1 MPKHPSDIGWRKLF
15 QGYPWFKGQGKY
27 PLPAYSEFMPAPRV
41 GITLFGEIDPR
52 IFDNKNPYGWGV
64 PEVQEEYELK
74 PGLESIAEQTM
85 NQLRDLGRG
94 EPQNRIG
101 GHGGINLVDNPYW
114 SAELQ
119 AHAGKLRHEHY
130 VTLLPLA
137 LSRTQDDMGH
147 VRWTLFGSSEQG
159 PERGFWQSFYS
170 APNQERPARQG
181 VAFFCRLLSAVH
193 DESVHDAAQ
202 LYRSGFRILP
212 TSRDSHWR
220 TGPLP
225 HWTERFVMRA
235 VDSIDHVRYLLT
247 FRPFAELPDAIR
259 KKYLSGDLVLL
270 PFPASLMFWGVQLY
284 TKVEQ
289 QLPLATQ
296 FAHQHIIS
304 GHSGYTGMRVP
315 QAGWMHEPGQSGHAA
330 EIQEDLL
337 LNTYHR
343 TSRWDRV
350 QRHQDNQA
358 ASKHVDKISTT
369 LFSARLQDLDLYNKP
384 MARNVQVWT
393 SEADLVLDG
402 PNATREQIRQAAERV
417 LEGGLFRYRFV
428 FPAMRAGRYEV
439 YWHRPLVSYWSHEK
453 QKVELLEDAPLGYLT
468 AYRTDKIDLRHPVEL
483 WPVLEQRE
491 FVLDALRDVNEA
503 HDVYRHQ
510 TGLNVVNL
518 VDLYDRLD
526 RERLDASFAR
536 QSLRIA
542 HHDSLDDWLNS
553 LPSRTVR
560 PASGRRIRSGLK
572 KLIAP
577 PRANAKLPEPLTYDT
592 TATRAFEEAYWN
604 DLLTLS
610 AGDHVNKSNADVVQ
624 DDATLDAVEHPERD
638 LEGLSEYLIERHR
651 AAIRE
656 AGMEGQAI
664 VGSLPF
670 EWQTDFD
677 FPQFA
682 GWRRNQEGKT
692 HERNILVIIPGKN
705 RREAVIL
712 GDHYDTAY
720 MEDVYEQ
727 ERGGSGA
734 RLAASGADDNHSATA
749 TLLLAAPVFMKL
761 AQEGK
766 LERDVWLLHLTG
778 EEFPSD
784 CLGAR
789 AFCEALVEKT
799 LKLHTP
805 EGKWLDLSRVQIVG
819 ALIMDMIAHN
829 RDNAPDIFQI
839 SPGKSKGSIRL
850 AYQAHLATLLWN
862 ARADEW
868 NKSPE
873 RKGRGRGKRSADGQT
888 IPEIAR
894 HPVLD
899 GEVRTTDD
907 PMSSLYNTDVQ
918 IFNDVGAP
926 TILIMENYDIDR
938 QGYHDT
944 HDTMENI
951 DLDYG
956 AALAAIS
963 IETIARVAALSTA

>member
-1 MPKHPSDIGWRKLF
+1 MQRDSSKTGWHKLY

-41 GITLFGEIDPR
+41 GISLFGEIDDR

-64 PEVQEEYELK
+64 PEVQEEYEIK
-74 PGLESIAEQTM
+74 PGLSSIAEQTM
-85 NQLRDLGRG
+85 NQLRDLGLGLAAYRIRG
-94 EPQNRIG
+94 HEGR
-101 GHGGINLVDNPYW
+101 NLIDNPYW
-114 SAELQ
+114 SPELQ
-119 AHAGKLRHEHY
+119 AHAGKLHHERY

-137 LSRTQDDMGH
+137 LSRTQDDMGR

-159 PERGFWQSFYS
+159 PERGFWMSFYA
-170 APNQERPARQG
+170 APDKERPAREG
-181 VAFFCRLLSAVH
+181 IAFFCHLLAAAYGERVQ
-193 DESVHDAAQ
+193 DAAQ
-202 LYRSGFRILP
+202 LRRAGFRILP
-212 TSRDSHWR
+212 TSKDSHWR

-225 HWTERFVMRA
+225 GWTRRFVMRPT
-235 VDSIDHVRYLLT
+235 DSVEDVRYLLT
-247 FRPFAELPDAIR
+247 FRPFVELPDAIR
-259 KKYLSGDLVLL
+259 EKYLRGDLALL
-270 PFPASLMFWGVQLY
+270 PFPGSLMFWGVNLY
-284 TKVEQ
+284 AKVEQ

-296 FAHQHIIS
+296 FAHLHIIS
-304 GHSGYTGMRVP
+304 GHSGYTGMRVA

-343 TSRWDRV
+343 TNRWDRV
-350 QRHQDNQA
+350 QRHEDNQA
-358 ASKHVDKISTT
+358 ASQHVDKISTT
-369 LFSARLQDLDLYNKP
+369 LFSAQLEDLDLYNKP
-384 MARNVQVWT
+384 MARNAQVWT
-393 SEADLVLDG
+393 SDADLILDG
-402 PNATREQIRQAAERV
+402 PNATREQIQHAAKIV
-417 LEGGLFRYRFV
+417 FEGGLFRYRFI
-428 FPAMRAGRYEV
+428 FPAMRVGRHEV
-439 YWHRPLVSYWSHEK
+439 YWHRPLVSFWSQEK
-453 QKVELLEDAPLGYLT
+453 NRVELLDNAPLGYLT
-468 AYRTDKIDLRHPVEL
+468 AYRNDKIDLQHPVEL
-483 WPVLEQRE
+483 WPVLHERD
-491 FVLDALRDVNEA
+491 FVLDALRDADEA
-503 HDVYRHQ
+503 HDIYRHQ

-526 RERLDASFAR
+526 HERLPASFAR

-542 HHDSLDDWLNS
+542 LHESLDDWLNS

-560 PASGRRIRSGLK
+560 PASGRRIRAGLK

-577 PRANAKLPEPLTYDT
+577 PRANAKLPKPLTYDL
-592 TATRAFEEAYWN
+592 TATRSFEEAYWN
-604 DLLTLS
+604 DILTLS
-610 AGDHVNKSNADVVQ
+610 RGEHVNKSNADVVQ
-624 DDATLDAVEHPERD
+624 DEATLQAVEHPERD
-638 LEGLSEYLIERHR
+638 LEELGEYLIRRHR

-656 AGMEGQAI
+656 AGMEGRA
-664 VGSLPF
+664 VAGSLPF

-682 GWRRNQEGKT
+682 GWRRNREGT
-692 HERNILVIIPGKN
+692 TRERNILVMIPGKN
-705 RREAVIL
+705 RREAVVL

-720 MEDVYEQ
+720 MEDVYDRA
-727 ERGGSGA
+727 RGGSGA

-761 AQEGK
+761 AKEGK
-766 LERDVWLLHLTG
+766 LERDVWLVHLTG

-799 LKLHTP
+799 LKLHAA
-805 EGKWLDLSRVQIVG
+805 EDKWIDLARVQIVG

-839 SPGKSKGSIRL
+839 SPGKSSGSIRL

-862 ARADEW
+862 ACAEGW
-868 NKSPE
+868 NESPG
-873 RKGRGRGKRSADGQT
+873 RKGLGRGKRSADGQT

-894 HPVLD
+894 HPILD
-899 GEVRTTDD
+899 GQVRTTDD

-918 IFNDVGAP
+918 IFNDIGAP
-926 TILIMENYDIDR
+926 TVLIMENYDIDR
-938 QGYHDT
+938 TGYHDT

-956 AALAAIS
+956 SALAAIS
-963 IETIARVAALSTA
+963 IETIARVAALPAR